1 MIEWLVS
8 SRMAE
13 AVRVPLARCREHLG
27 LVLVVAFALTSSAR
41 WLVKLVHTG
50 DELRTPDEVSEY
62 DRRLAPLRH
71 RLPRGAVIGYVSDP
85 ALATVSKAE
94 GRKQYRKYLLTR
106 YALVPVLVLRNQQPM
121 LIVGNF
127 DDPSSAEQ
135 AGRLG
140 LDPVEE
146 FGNGIVL
153 FRRRAE

>member
-1 MIEWLVS
+1 MIEWLVT

-13 AVRVPLARCREHLG
+13 AIRVQLARREHLG

-41 WLVKLVHTG
+41 WLVKLVHT
-50 DELRTPDEVSEY
+50 DDLRTPDEVSEY
-62 DRRLAPLRH
+62 DRRLAPLRD
-71 RLPRGAVIGYVSDP
+71 RLPRDAVIGYLSDP